1 MNNIHTFEEFLNEAW
16 GSMSH
21 TASLQLTKTELID
34 YADQTDW
41 QKAVNDFLGLGRY
54 KWDNWYVDKNSV
66 KMHPIGKK
74 IFDFLSD
81 KFENRPSSTFKIDML
96 QTKKVD
102 RYVIDYDERLDAVRV
117 TDPKGEVV
125 FYFHATSRF

>member
-21 TASLQLTKTELID
+21 TASLQLTKTEFTP
-34 YADQTDW
+34 YADQTEW
-41 QKAVNDFLGLGRY
+41 QKVANDFLGLTRY
-54 KWDNWYVDKNSV
+54 KWENLYVDKNSE

-74 IFDFLSD
+74 IFNFLSD
-81 KFENRPSSTFKIDML
+81 RFNNRGPGTSKTDML

-102 RYVIDYDERLDAVRV
+102 GYQIDYDMRLDAVRV
-117 TDPKGEVV
+117 TDPKGEEV
-125 FYFHATSRF
+125 FYFTSTANF